1 MTLDLNY
8 FNVAPKLGIEVD
20 IKIDLEKTSD
30 ICYEC
35 PKTGGVFSH
44 RDHFGKDTPCMYTIE
59 VDIRIDLEKSDI
71 GPKTRGVF
79 SHRDPFG
86 KDTPLSVH
94 HILILLEK
102 DTSV

>member
-8 FNVAPKLGIEVD
+8 FNVAPKLG
-20 IKIDLEKTSD
+20 
-30 ICYEC
+30 
-35 PKTGGVFSH
+35 
-44 RDHFGKDTPCMYTIE
+44 IE

>member
-20 IKIDLEKTSD
+20 SRIDLEKTSD
-30 ICYEC
+30 IGYEC

-44 RDHFGKDTPCMYTIE
+44 CDPFGKDTPCLYTIE
-59 VDIRIDLEKSDI
+59 VDIRIDLEKSAI

-86 KDTPLSVH
+86 RSPPLS
-94 HILILLEK
+94 IPRQDQFCK
-102 DTSV
+102 N